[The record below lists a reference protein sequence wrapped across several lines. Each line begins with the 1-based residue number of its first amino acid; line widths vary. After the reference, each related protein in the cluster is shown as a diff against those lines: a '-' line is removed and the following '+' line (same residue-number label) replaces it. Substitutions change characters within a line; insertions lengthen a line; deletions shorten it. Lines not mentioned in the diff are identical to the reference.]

1 MCKSCHGAPGYPAE
15 AVGKGMNPPPPDL
28 KESASEMT
36 PAELFWVTKQGI
48 KMTGMPSWGATHDDE
63 DLWAVVAF
71 MKELPNIDAASYE
84 SMLLSAKGMGHHS
97 SNSDGHHDTQSE
109 SHDESEHQ
117 LHNAVDPTLEAS
129 GGETPEN
136 DHSIHKHGN

>member
-1 MCKSCHGAPGYPAE
+1 
-15 AVGKGMNPPPPDL
+15 
-28 KESASEMT
+28 
-36 PAELFWVTKQGI
+36 
-48 KMTGMPSWGATHDDE
+48 MPSWGATHDDE

-109 SHDESEHQ
+109 SHGESEHQ
-117 LHNAVDPTLEAS
+117 LHDVVDPTTEAS
-129 GGETPEN
+129 GGEETEH
-136 DHSIHKHGN
+136 DHSTHKHGN